1 MWPRSL
7 VVMSM
12 SWSKPALLTLM
23 AMLTPIGAALPARAQ
38 APENASLAGQ
48 FLIASPAITDPRFA
62 GTVILMV
69 QHDHNGALGIIVNLP
84 ADERPMAKLLEMLG
98 EKETNVGGTVRIFA
112 GGPVQPQVGFVVHSA
127 DYRRPETIAI
137 DARVAMTASREILR
151 DIAHG
156 NGPKKSLVAFG
167 YAGWGPGQLEGELRR
182 GSWFT
187 APAEPKLIFDE
198 DRDKVWDL
206 AFAQR
211 TQDL

>member
-1 MWPRSL
+1 
-7 VVMSM
+7 MSM
-12 SWSKPALLTLM
+12 SWSKRAFLALL

-62 GTVILMV
+62 RTVILMV
-69 QHDHNGALGIIVNLP
+69 QHDRNGALGIIVNLP

-98 EKETNVGGTVRIFA
+98 EKETNVAGTVRIFA
-112 GGPVQPQVGFVVHSA
+112 GGPVQPEIGFVVHSA

-156 NGPKKSLVAFG
+156 KGPQKSLVAFG
-167 YAGWGPGQLEGELRR
+167 YAGWAPGQLEGELRR